1 MIEDIKRNLAV
12 SFDQNPIFDKNN
24 IGNDNTFED
33 KTVTFILR
41 LNKIFNVQFDNLYE
55 KLKNFNLKPLSIY
68 SNKGFVDYDPVENI
82 GYLSL
87 TTLQNDDENN
97 FNIDNLFNQ
106 ILLMLLTSK
115 DNYYGFGNEE
125 ILNSLNRA
133 CTYMIA
139 SNLAGS
145 SQKNFLE
152 EELITLN
159 LLDLILEGTKSNT
172 NFVNAYLSNN
182 GTILKQELN
191 KAGITDDMLNEVN
204 YLSQAKMSKLN
215 MPEQFA
221 RIENKINRNFALL
234 VSNGV
239 ITDENIISRYE
250 SNLFNDSVLD
260 YSHSGLDKT
269 KDNMEKAI
277 SYLKTKQGNSSITA
291 NQVMQK
297 A

>member
-1 MIEDIKRNLAV
+1 MIEDIKRSLAV
-12 SFDQNPIFDKNN
+12 SFDANPIFDKNN

-33 KTVTFILR
+33 KTITFILK
-41 LNKIFNVQFDNLYE
+41 LSQIFNVNFDNLYE
-55 KLKNFNLKPLSIY
+55 KLKTFSLKPLSIY
-68 SNKGFVDYDPVENI
+68 SNKGFVDYNPVENV

-87 TTLQNDDENN
+87 TALQNDEDNN

-106 ILLMLLTSK
+106 ILLMVLTSK

-139 SNLAGS
+139 SNLSGS
-145 SQKNFLE
+145 AQKNFHE

-159 LLDLILEGTKSNT
+159 LLDLTLEGTKSNID
-172 NFVNAYLSNN
+172 FVTSYLQNN

-191 KAGITDDMLNEVN
+191 KYGITDDILNEIN

-221 RIENKINRNFALL
+221 RIENKINRNFALQ

-239 ITDENIISRYE
+239 IVDRDIISRYQ
-250 SNLFNDSVLD
+250 SNLLNDEVLD
-260 YSHSGLDKT
+260 YSHNGMDKT
-269 KDNMEKAI
+269 RSNMVKAVD
-277 SYLKTKQGNSSITA
+277 YLNQQRNININNG
-291 NQVMQK
+291 QVMQK
-297 A
+297 V